1 MKIIKRDCSEVN
13 FDKSKISN
21 AILKAMKNGS
31 GIVKPKIAEDIANEI
46 EEECKNKNEVSISD
60 IESMVYDKLITKK
73 QRLTAKAYEGYRS
86 IREFQRD
93 NENTTDEEIQK
104 LVEDLDEYWKD
115 ENANKNP
122 VLNPTKRDYIAGS
135 VSTDA
140 TKRYLLSP
148 EIIQAHN
155 DGILHFH
162 DADYFIQH
170 MHNCGLVN
178 LEDMLQ
184 NNTVISETLIETPHA
199 LSTAC
204 NIATQ
209 AIAQIASN
217 QYGGQSISL
226 AHLAPFVD
234 ISRKKIKEEVEDEI
248 TILQGGIYEDQT
260 TAINEIVEKRLVKE
274 IEKSVQTVQ
283 YQLVTLMTTN
293 GQAPFITIF
302 MYLNEAKNEQEKHD
316 LALLIEEMLRQR
328 IQGVK
333 NEDSVYIAPAFPKL
347 IYVLEE
353 DNITEDSEYWYLTE
367 LAAECT
373 SKRLVPDYISEKMM
387 LELKGD
393 VYTCMGCVDGKELV
407 TYKIKNNLYVESFER
422 MWRRLSDSFEIKH
435 QYSEANPNLYMDLS
449 EVTIYDTEKGFVE
462 TKRIIRNVSSE
473 WLDVDFSNGRRL
485 LCTTDHPLTLRD
497 GRNVHAS
504 ELKLGDKI
512 LINSNQYN
520 EESILFN
527 TDKAWLLGFMLCDG
541 CYQNNHVFAS
551 IAATGEDEIEEK
563 FSNTFTKYFGLNVKT
578 ILQERGKKG
587 TYKDLCA
594 ISDNNGGIQYVTN
607 YFTSKFGGINKVNR
621 QIPNEVFSWN
631 YEAKLAFFAGMIDAD
646 GYINS
651 HQNENNFSTVQI
663 GSTNKELALQQ
674 MALAQSIGIPAK
686 IYHNHYTKKNPE
698 LIRYRVEFYPT
709 DELINYIVCKKKCDN
724 YIESNV
730 SGYAIESEVI
740 KINSIHKEMY
750 SYDVTTSSEHFEVSG
765 IYSHNCRSFLTVDRF
780 TDKVG
785 NIANAK
791 NFDPNKH
798 KYYGRFNQGVVT
810 ISLPDIA
817 FSSDGDFDKFWEIF
831 EERTELCHKALR
843 ARHERLLGT
852 SSDVA
857 PILWQHGAYAR
868 LKKHEKI
875 DRLLYDGYSTISLGY
890 AGLYECVK
898 FMTGHSHSDEGIGEE
913 FGLKVMQALNDK
925 CNQWKQTENIDY
937 SLYGTPL
944 ESTTYKFAK
953 CLKSRFG
960 NDIFEKLDGF
970 DRNYITNSYH
980 IPVFEHI
987 TAFEKL
993 RIESKFQKLS
1003 PGGAIS
1009 YIEVPSMSHNI
1020 PAILEVIK
1028 FIYNN
1033 IMYAEINTKSCYCE
1047 KCGFDG
1053 DIPLVSDENNR
1064 LKWKCP
1070 SCGNTDNTTMDIAFR
1085 VCGYI
1090 GTAKNGGNQ
1099 GRYGD
1104 IHDRVYHLDD
1114 MEYTED

>member
-1 MKIIKRDCSEVN
+1 MRILVKVIKRDGSYVDFCY
-13 FDKSKISN
+13 DKIYK
-21 AILKAMKNGS
+21 AILKAMPSGS
-31 GIVKPKIAEDIANEI
+31 GVDKKIALEVAEEI
-46 EEECKNKNEVSISD
+46 KSECCNEEEVDISE
-60 IESMVYDKLITKK
+60 IESMVYDKLIDKGH
-73 QRLTAKAYEGYRS
+73 RLTAKSYEGYRR
-86 IREFQRD
+86 IREFQRE
-93 NENTTDEEIQK
+93 NKNTTDEQIIR
-104 LVEDLDEYWKD
+104 LVEDSDEYLKD

-135 VSTDA
+135 VSSDA

-148 EIIQAHN
+148 DIVQAHT
-155 DGILHFH
+155 DGLIHFH
-162 DADYFIQH
+162 DSDYFIQH
-170 MHNCGLVN
+170 MHNCDLIN

-184 NNTVISETLIETPHA
+184 NGTVISDVMIEKPHSF
-199 LSTAC
+199 STAC

-209 AIAQIASN
+209 AVAQIASN

-226 AHLAPFVD
+226 AHLAPFVEV
-234 ISRKKIKEEVEDEI
+234 SRKKIRKEVEHELHDIANTLLKDEELENVVNKI
-248 TILQGGIYEDQT
+248 TEERLGKE
-260 TAINEIVEKRLVKE
+260 VEKG
-274 IEKSVQTVQ
+274 IQTIQ

-302 MYLNEAKNEQEKHD
+302 MYLNEAKNESEKKD
-316 LALLIEEMLRQR
+316 IAMLIEEMLKQR

-333 NEDSVYIAPAFPKL
+333 NEDGVYIAPAFPKL

-353 DNITEDSEYWYLTE
+353 DNIKENSTYWYLTK
-367 LAAECT
+367 LAAECS
-373 SKRLVPDYISEKMM
+373 SKRLVPDYISEKIM

-393 VYTCMGCVDGKELV
+393 VYTCMGC
-407 TYKIKNNLYVESFER
+407 
-422 MWRRLSDSFEIKH
+422 
-435 QYSEANPNLYMDLS
+435 
-449 EVTIYDTEKGFVE
+449 
-462 TKRIIRNVSSE
+462 
-473 WLDVDFSNGRRL
+473 
-485 LCTTDHPLTLRD
+485 
-497 GRNVHAS
+497 
-504 ELKLGDKI
+504 
-512 LINSNQYN
+512 
-520 EESILFN
+520 
-527 TDKAWLLGFMLCDG
+527 
-541 CYQNNHVFAS
+541 
-551 IAATGEDEIEEK
+551 
-563 FSNTFTKYFGLNVKT
+563 
-578 ILQERGKKG
+578 
-587 TYKDLCA
+587 
-594 ISDNNGGIQYVTN
+594 
-607 YFTSKFGGINKVNR
+607 
-621 QIPNEVFSWN
+621 
-631 YEAKLAFFAGMIDAD
+631 
-646 GYINS
+646 
-651 HQNENNFSTVQI
+651 
-663 GSTNKELALQQ
+663 
-674 MALAQSIGIPAK
+674 
-686 IYHNHYTKKNPE
+686 
-698 LIRYRVEFYPT
+698 
-709 DELINYIVCKKKCDN
+709 
-724 YIESNV
+724 
-730 SGYAIESEVI
+730 
-740 KINSIHKEMY
+740 
-750 SYDVTTSSEHFEVSG
+750 
-765 IYSHNCRSFLTVDRF
+765 RSFLTVDRF
-780 TDKVG
+780 TSEVG

-791 NFDPNKH
+791 NFDIDKH

-817 FSSDGDFDKFWEIF
+817 LSSNGDFDKFWDIF

-843 ARHERLLGT
+843 ARHDRLLGT

-857 PILWQHGAYAR
+857 PILWQHGALAR

-898 FMTGHSHSDEGIGEE
+898 FMTGCSHSDEGKGEE
-913 FGLKVMQALNDK
+913 FGLQVMQALNDK
-925 CNQWKQTENIDY
+925 CNQWKEAENIDY

-960 NDIFEKLDGF
+960 EDIFVKLDGF

-980 IPVFEHI
+980 IPVFEPI

-1020 PAILEVIK
+1020 PALLNVIE

-1053 DIPLVSDENNR
+1053 DIPLVEDANGK
-1064 LKWKCP
+1064 LKWQCP
-1070 SCGNTDNTTMDIAFR
+1070 NCGNDDNTMMDIAFR

-1114 MEYTED
+1114 TEYEEK